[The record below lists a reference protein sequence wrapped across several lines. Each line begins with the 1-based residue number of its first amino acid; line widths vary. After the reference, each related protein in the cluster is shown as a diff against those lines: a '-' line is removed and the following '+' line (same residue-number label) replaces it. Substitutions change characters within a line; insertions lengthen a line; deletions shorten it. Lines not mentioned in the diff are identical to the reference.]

1 MSENDLQKSM
11 GEYEKIY
18 KKIQNSTYEEGKADI
33 REEYMD
39 LVKYRTVFNNLWLTY
54 RDWTYSKR
62 TQSDTFIRN

>member
-1 MSENDLQKSM
+1 MTCRRAWGSM
-11 GEYEKIY
+11 KRFI
-18 KKIQNSTYEEGKADI
+18 KKVQNSTYEEGKADI

-62 TQSDTFIRN
+62 TQSDTFL